1 MHVPFQGAVLL
12 LFKVDGRYILHVGDF
27 RYHPNMQSYDELRR
41 NEIHSTPPTAHSRVS
56 CHHVFATNL
65 AATHAQLFIWTL
77 PTAHPSTAFRLARK
91 Q

>member
-1 MHVPFQGAVLL
+1 MHVLFQGAVLL

-41 NEIHSTPPTAHSRVS
+41 NEIHSTPLTRVLPSRD
-56 CHHVFATNL
+56 CKIFANNL
-65 AATHAQLFIWTL
+65 AATHAQLFIWTP
-77 PTAHPSTAFRLARK
+77 PTAHPNTAFRLARK